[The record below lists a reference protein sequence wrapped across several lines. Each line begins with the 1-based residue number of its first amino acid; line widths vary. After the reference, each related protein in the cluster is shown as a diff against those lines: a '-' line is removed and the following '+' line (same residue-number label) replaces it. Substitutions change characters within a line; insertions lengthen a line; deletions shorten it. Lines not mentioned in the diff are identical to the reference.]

1 MNTEIISLAYPI
13 DTNGLESRELEMRR
27 PTVADMM
34 RMDKSKA
41 SDAEKE
47 LRLLADLCQCS
58 PEELEKLD
66 VSDYSKLQ
74 EKLRGFFS

>member
-1 MNTEIISLAYPI
+1 MNTEIIALQYPI
-13 DTNGLESRELEMRR
+13 ETNGLEARELEMRR

-34 RMDKSKA
+34 RMDKAKG

-47 LRLLADLCQCS
+47 LKLLADLCQCA

-66 VSDYSKLQ
+66 VSDYAKLQ
-74 EKLRGFFS
+74 KKLTSFFS